1 MYMSWK
7 QCKNGWNKLHMF
19 FLVLKLWGFSWES
32 LGLPLGVRWSMT
44 PAFCLKPIAFH
55 LGAVD
60 GCLGPSA
67 TLRKLVAAG
76 ALAVQRDFPGD
87 WPLTVGHP
95 GGVASI
101 ERHEGRNFCN
111 MGMVRIL
118 QITHYSMFFVY
129 IYIHTWRYIYIYHNI
144 QHIHTWNIW
153 TYIHIYIYTYY
164 VW

>member
-1 MYMSWK
+1 
-7 QCKNGWNKLHMF
+7 
-19 FLVLKLWGFSWES
+19 
-32 LGLPLGVRWSMT
+32 MT

-129 IYIHTWRYIYIYHNI
+129 IYIYIHEDIYIYIIIFNI
-144 QHIHTWNIW
+144 
-153 TYIHIYIYTYY
+153 YIHGIYEHIYIYIYTYY
-164 VW
+164 V